1 MVRAPRTARVF
12 RLLALALCL
21 VLVSASAAAAI
32 RLTSAGGTYLEAGEA
47 GAGDSSCPVGQ
58 EARKGG
64 FYGDLRPGAV
74 EVTGFKMRGRGW
86 RVLGTN
92 TGAERGALTVESYCS
107 RAAPHQLVEHG
118 MTVPVLPLGTAAAV
132 VHCDPDETLLS
143 AGFRNSYK
151 AGGPRVVVD
160 GMRRVGVRSVRVTG
174 ANLSANGTGT
184 VTAYAYC
191 GHAKRPLA
199 RSETETVPPNGKVRL
214 VAKCPEKARGPG
226 RRPELFGG
234 FGASSSDPATG
245 AVVSVGQFRS
255 FGDRAIVT
263 AVNRSADEAIEA
275 TVYVYCR

>member
-1 MVRAPRTARVF
+1 MVTASRTARAL

-21 VLVSASAAAAI
+21 VLVSVGVAAAI
-32 RLTSAGGTYLEAGEA
+32 RLTSAGGIYLAAGEA
-47 GAGDSSCPVGQ
+47 GAGDSACPVGQ

-92 TGAERGALTVESYCS
+92 TGTEKGALTVESYCS
-107 RAAPHQLVEHG
+107 RAAPHPLAEHG
-118 MTVPVLPLGTAAAV
+118 MTVPVPPLDTAAAV
-132 VHCDPDETLLS
+132 VHCDRDETLLS

-151 AGGPRVVVD
+151 VGGPRVIVD
-160 GMRRVGVRSVRVTG
+160 GMRRVGIRSLRVSG
-174 ANLSANGTGT
+174 VNLSARSTGT

-191 GHAKRPLA
+191 GHAKRPLV
-199 RSETETVPPNGKVRL
+199 RSQTQMVPPLGKVRL
-214 VAKCPEKARGPG
+214 VAKCPEKAGG
-226 RRPELFGG
+226 FGHRPELFGG

-255 FGDRAIVT
+255 FGDRGIVT
-263 AVNRSADEAIEA
+263 AINRSADEAIEA